1 MFDAAH
7 RFILR
12 MVRSLLAST
21 PCEALGCGP
30 GSRADQA
37 CSGAQL
43 QRRRVR
49 SRSGAQVISDGACV
63 RTRDGK
69 PLEAVITEGFAHAGV
84 VNTLAHV
91 VVPARRRV
99 HDSAGSGVSGLA
111 ASPVLPASRPASAP
125 VALPEAAEVGPVGGT
140 RAAAGAE
147 TATASGSGLGSG
159 VEGCGLS
166 GEAWLLLEYCDK
178 GCLQACTP
186 A

>member
-1 MFDAAH
+1 M
-7 RFILR
+7 
-12 MVRSLLAST
+12 
-21 PCEALGCGP
+21 
-30 GSRADQA
+30 
-37 CSGAQL
+37 
-43 QRRRVR
+43 
-49 SRSGAQVISDGACV
+49 ISDGACV
-63 RTRDGK
+63 RTRGGK

-111 ASPVLPASRPASAP
+111 ASPVLPASYLPSAP
-125 VALPEAAEVGPVGGT
+125 VALPEAAEAGPVGGT
-140 RAAAGAE
+140 RAAAAAE
-147 TATASGSGLGSG
+147 TATAAAAGPGSG

-186 A
+186 T